1 MKIDIWTDIVCP
13 FCYLGRGYLETA
25 IAGFEHRDEVEL
37 TWHSFELDRNAEA
50 VSQQGLID
58 MVATKYGASREQTV
72 AQHESM
78 ATAAREIGLEF
89 NWEAARPGNTF
100 DAHRLVHL
108 AAERG
113 LDGAAH
119 ERLMQAYFAEG
130 RPIGDRETLADLAAE
145 IGLDRDEVVAMLE
158 SDDYGNHV
166 RSDQATATMLGITG
180 VPFFVFDRKYGVSGA
195 QPVDVLTQALETA
208 WSTRHERPEPVAAS
222 AGCGGGCGSNGCGGA
237 CSS

>member
-13 FCYLGRGYLETA
+13 FCYLGRAHLKA
-25 IAGFEHRDEVEL
+25 ALAGFEHRDEVEL
-37 TWHSFELDRNAEA
+37 AWHSFELDRNAEA
-50 VSQQGLID
+50 VSRESLID
-58 MVATKYGASREQTV
+58 AVATKYGASREQMV

-78 ATAAREIGLEF
+78 AAAAHEFGLEF
-89 NWEAARPGNTF
+89 DWQAARPGNTF

-113 LDGAAH
+113 LDGLAH
-119 ERLMQAYFAEG
+119 ERLMTAYFAEG
-130 RPIGDRETLADLAAE
+130 RAIGDREALTDVAAE
-145 IGLDRDEVVAMLE
+145 VGLDRAEVEAMLE

-166 RSDQATATMLGITG
+166 RSDEATATMLGITG

-195 QPVDVLTQALETA
+195 QPVEVLAQALETA

-222 AGCGGGCGSNGCGGA
+222 AGCGGGCGSGGCGGA
-237 CSS
+237 CSQ

>member
-13 FCYLGRGYLETA
+13 FCYLGRAHLEA
-25 IAGFEHRDEVEL
+25 ALAGFEHRDEVEL
-37 TWHSFELDRNAEA
+37 AWHSFELDRNAAA
-50 VSQQGLID
+50 VSEGSLID
-58 MVATKYGASREQTV
+58 LVATKYGASREQMVT
-72 AQHESM
+72 QHESM
-78 ATAAREIGLEF
+78 AAAARELGLEF
-89 NWEAARPGNTF
+89 NWQAAKPGNTF

-119 ERLMQAYFAEG
+119 ERLMRAYFAEG
-130 RPIGDRETLADLAAE
+130 RAIGDRETLADVATE
-145 IGLDRDEVVAMLE
+145 IGLDRDEVVAALE

-166 RSDQATATMLGITG
+166 RSDEATATMLGITG

-195 QPVDVLTQALETA
+195 QPVDVLAQALETA

-222 AGCGGGCGSNGCGGA
+222 AGCGGGCGSGGCGGA
-237 CSS
+237 CSQ

>member
-13 FCYLGRGYLETA
+13 YCYLGRSHLETA
-25 IAGFEHRDEVEL
+25 LAGFEHRDEIEVA
-37 TWHSFELDRNAEA
+37 WHSFELDRNAEA
-50 VSQQGLID
+50 VSQQDLIE
-58 MVATKYGASREQTV
+58 MVAAKYGASREQMV

-78 ATAAREIGLEF
+78 ATAARELGLEF
-89 NWEAARPGNTF
+89 NWEQARPGNTF

-113 LDGAAH
+113 LDGVAH
-119 ERLMQAYFAEG
+119 ERLMKAYFTEG

-145 IGLDRDEVVAMLE
+145 IGLDRDEVVAMLN

-166 RSDQATATMLGITG
+166 RSDEATATMLGITG

-208 WSTRHERPEPVAAS
+208 WSTRHERPEPVTAS
-222 AGCGGGCGSNGCGGA
+222 AGCGGGCGSGGCGGA
-237 CSS
+237 CAR